1 MNQLERIQ
9 RSLVKKTMPVFEIG
23 DTVRVHVKV
32 VEGDKERIQV
42 FEGVVIARKG
52 ARNSETFTVRKI
64 SYGVGVERIFPVHS
78 PIVTRVDVVRQ
89 GKVRRAKLYYL
100 RAKKGRTA
108 RLEDREFGQGGA
120 APVAAAQPAEAGA
133 PAPATAAPVAEKKAE
148 PAAAKGK
155 PAPAAKT
162 GAKAEA
168 KPAKA
173 APAKKK

>member
-52 ARNSETFTVRKI
+52 GRNSETFTVRKI

-78 PIVTRVDVVRQ
+78 PIVTRVDVMRQ

-100 RAKKGRTA
+100 RAKKGRMA
-108 RLEDREFGQGGA
+108 KLEDREFVQA
-120 APVAAAQPAEAGA
+120 NVTPVAAAQPAEAGA
-133 PAPATAAPVAEKKAE
+133 SATAKKAE
-148 PAAAKGK
+148 PAAAKAK
-155 PAPAAKT
+155 SAPAAK
-162 GAKAEA
+162 AEA
-168 KPAKA
+168 RPAKPV
-173 APAKKK
+173 PAKKK